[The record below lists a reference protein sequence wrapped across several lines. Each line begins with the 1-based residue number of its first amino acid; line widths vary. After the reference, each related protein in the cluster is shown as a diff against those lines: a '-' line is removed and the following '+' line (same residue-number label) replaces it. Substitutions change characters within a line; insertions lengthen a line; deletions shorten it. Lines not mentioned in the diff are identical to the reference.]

1 MGSILS
7 YLKKKWFPKPFKP
20 EKSQAPRQNHAQCPA
35 VPRAGGVEARGGGG
49 KHKPSAA
56 EGVNR
61 SKWEQVL
68 VLGSLWVRWVDGW
81 TDERRCAMT
90 ER

>member
-1 MGSILS
+1 MPSV
-7 YLKKKWFPKPFKP
+7 
-20 EKSQAPRQNHAQCPA
+20 QQCLVLGA
-35 VPRAGGVEARGGGG
+35 DASGDGG

-81 TDERRCAMT
+81 TDEWRCAMT

>member
-1 MGSILS
+1 MPGVQEC
-7 YLKKKWFPKPFKP
+7 P
-20 EKSQAPRQNHAQCPA
+20 ELGADASGDGR
-35 VPRAGGVEARGGGG
+35 

-81 TDERRCAMT
+81 TDE
-90 ER
+90 